1 MSLFSQVIGKIKDGM
16 SITFNPFNVHE
27 DDDFLVFNTLMDKT
41 KVTFHTN
48 RVPYWV
54 EFDND
59 EPILL
64 ENCPESFFR
73 SILKNIK

>member
-1 MSLFSQVIGKIKDGM
+1 MSLFSEVISKIKDGM
-16 SITFNPFNVHE
+16 ELVLTPNNVAT
-27 DDDFLVFNTLMDKT
+27 DDDFLIFNEDTDKT
-41 KVTFHTN
+41 TIKFHTN

-54 EFDND
+54 EFSND

-64 ENCPESFFR
+64 ENCPQSFLR

>member
-1 MSLFSQVIGKIKDGM
+1 MSLFSEVISKIKDGTE
-16 SITFNPFNVHE
+16 ITFTPKNVAR
-27 DDDFLVFNTLMDKT
+27 DDDFLVFNEDTDKT
-41 KVTFHTN
+41 TIKFHTK

-64 ENCPESFFR
+64 ENCPQSFLR